1 MDKYELV
8 GMVGEGS
15 FGRVYKGRIIE
26 TDEIIALK
34 IISKCGRSM
43 KELAS
48 LRSECEVQRDL
59 FHPNII
65 KMIDSFETEG
75 DIVVVTEYANR
86 ELSEILSQE
95 GYLDEIRAR
104 KIICDLVSALFY
116 LHSTRVLH
124 RDLKPQN
131 VLIDDKGTAKL
142 CDFGFARSMSTG
154 THVLTSIKGTPLYM
168 APELIEESPY
178 DHNADLWSLG
188 CIAYEMLVGATPFTT
203 TSILHLVQ
211 LLRYETV
218 KWPNFVSAA
227 CLSFLQ
233 GLLEKDPA
241 KRLSW
246 PQLLDH
252 PFIKG
257 SVIVS
262 NEEGGENPLTS
273 VLTTSQSNAKE
284 NQMKDL
290 ARRNSRSRS
299 LSTTSN
305 IALRPQEYRNVP
317 TTVSKDADFNK
328 KRGSADYR
336 RLSNVT
342 VENVGQ
348 KLGQIDLNF
357 PDKNCVKMAGESL
370 NRERYD
376 SSKDGVLNSSCNSKS
391 VDTHVPSPLEIEE
404 WLAFVSQSLK
414 EVLDNEIE
422 SMAQKGFVSMFT
434 KALTTY
440 GQSSKVTEYIAR
452 LLSLPFVSQTVT
464 EEQMEKIKQVYVE
477 VKAVPNLVYAIK
489 LQTNCLDETET
500 ASCDDNVSAICELSD
515 EQLLAIETGCV
526 IITYLVH
533 CDTCFLDQFCD
544 ALVMMHMA
552 TRLQFLLSQQVRRRK
567 LRIVTDLVA
576 ILAQVLVK
584 KPGNSKL
591 VEEIVLLPP
600 NSDSELH
607 AMLTHSSGVLRTRTC
622 YLLKLMA
629 RNCSKALQ
637 NIWSKELENDVESL
651 EYDSDHSVRLAAED
665 ALEELKKQPFFTH
678 TSCDFDNER

>member
-59 FHPNII
+59 CHPNII

-95 GYLDEIRAR
+95 GYLEETRAR

-116 LHSTRVLH
+116 LHSNRVLH

-188 CIAYEMLVGATPFTT
+188 CIAYEMIVGATPFTT

-211 LLRYETV
+211 LLRYESV
-218 KWPNFVSAA
+218 KWPTFVSAA
-227 CLSFLQ
+227 CLTFLQ

-241 KRLSW
+241 RRLSW

-290 ARRNSRSRS
+290 VRRNSRSRS
-299 LSTTSN
+299 LGKVSYTP
-305 IALRPQEYRNVP
+305 IRPQEFRNAP
-317 TTVSKDADFNK
+317 TSVSNTKEMDLAK
-328 KRGSADYR
+328 KRGSADSR
-336 RLSNVT
+336 RLSNV
-342 VENVGQ
+342 EIIGQ

-357 PDKNCVKMAGESL
+357 PDKGDVQMEVGESCT
-370 NRERYD
+370 REHYD
-376 SSKDGVLNSSCNSKS
+376 SSMDGVLNSSSQS
-391 VDTHVPSPLEIEE
+391 VPSALEVEE
-404 WLAFVSQSLK
+404 WLAFVSQSLREALNS
-414 EVLDNEIE
+414 EVEA
-422 SMAQKGFVSMFT
+422 MAQTGFVAMFT

-440 GQSSKVTEYIAR
+440 GRSSKVTEYIAHI
-452 LLSLPFVSQTVT
+452 LSLPFVGQRRVDNI
-464 EEQMEKIKQVYVE
+464 EQVYLE
-477 VKAVPNLVYAIK
+477 VKAVPNLVHAIR
-489 LQTNCLDETET
+489 LQTDEIEAAASSAET
-500 ASCDDNVSAICELSD
+500 VSAAWEPSD
-515 EQLLAIETGCV
+515 EALAAIEIVCV
-526 IITYLVH
+526 LLTYLVH
-533 CDTCFLDQFCD
+533 CDSAFLDHFCD
-544 ALVMMHMA
+544 AAVMMHMA
-552 TRLQFLLSQQVRRRK
+552 PRLQFLLSQQLRRRK
-567 LRIVTDLVA
+567 LRIVNDLVA
-576 ILAQVLVK
+576 ILTLVLVK
-584 KPGNSKL
+584 KPENSKL
-591 VEEIVLLPP
+591 VEDVILMPP

-607 AMLTHSSGVLRTRTC
+607 AMLTHSSDVLRTRTC
-622 YLLKLMA
+622 YLLKMLA
-629 RNCSKALQ
+629 HHCSKALQ
-637 NIWSKELENDVESL
+637 NIWSKELENDIESL

-678 TSCDFDNER
+678 TSCDFDQE